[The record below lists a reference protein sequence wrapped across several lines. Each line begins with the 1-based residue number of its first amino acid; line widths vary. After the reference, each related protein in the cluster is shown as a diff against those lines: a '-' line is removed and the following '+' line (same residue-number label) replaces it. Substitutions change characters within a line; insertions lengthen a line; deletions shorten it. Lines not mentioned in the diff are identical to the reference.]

1 MHARVRAR
9 SRAHTHPAG
18 EIQRKSKAE
27 SSRSSE
33 CSSRGGTCCPARE
46 DVPDAAA
53 RRGRARSPRHAD
65 AAHAALAAHAA
76 HAAPATL
83 TQLTV
88 HMLLREHRSCWRLWG
103 TFHPDPIMMRK
114 AAGLGPARGG
124 RAVAPEPPAP
134 RAPPPGARKPSRLTR
149 CPRAGRLV
157 PRPLRKP
164 GLRGGGADG
173 DGDAA
178 AHSSSTSAPRTR
190 GRARA
195 EHICA
200 HVHTRPSDLSPRCAR
215 ALLCGP
221 FDVSPLTGPVLSLR
235 SGDRGH
241 RRQACG
247 MPAWLRSQTRHH
259 DTPRNGSRQ
268 PRFPQ
273 AAHLASAAARV
284 SIHARACV
292 RLCPIFTAHPL
303 LRKNGASLCAVSVD
317 PPTSL
322 FVSSAGFCVARVQAF
337 YISECSTRVNGDLAR
352 CPPPASRLPPPCG
365 PAAEPGA

>member
-1 MHARVRAR
+1 
-9 SRAHTHPAG
+9 
-18 EIQRKSKAE
+18 
-27 SSRSSE
+27 
-33 CSSRGGTCCPARE
+33 
-46 DVPDAAA
+46 
-53 RRGRARSPRHAD
+53 
-65 AAHAALAAHAA
+65 
-76 HAAPATL
+76 
-83 TQLTV
+83 
-88 HMLLREHRSCWRLWG
+88 MLLREPGSCWRLWG

-247 MPAWLRSQTRHH
+247 MPAWLRSQTRHRH
-259 DTPRNGSRQ
+259 TPRNGSRQ

-322 FVSSAGFCVARVQAF
+322 FCVFCRFLCRPRAGFLHFRVLNQSQRRPCTMPPAC
-337 YISECSTRVNGDLAR
+337 ISPPAALRPGGRAR
-352 CPPPASRLPPPCG
+352 CLILIQQNRQPRVSQSALLSSV
-365 PAAEPGA
+365 

>member
-1 MHARVRAR
+1 
-9 SRAHTHPAG
+9 
-18 EIQRKSKAE
+18 
-27 SSRSSE
+27 
-33 CSSRGGTCCPARE
+33 
-46 DVPDAAA
+46 
-53 RRGRARSPRHAD
+53 
-65 AAHAALAAHAA
+65 
-76 HAAPATL
+76 
-83 TQLTV
+83 
-88 HMLLREHRSCWRLWG
+88 MLLREPGSCWRLWG

-164 GLRGGGADG
+164 GLRGDGADG

-241 RRQACG
+241 RHA
-247 MPAWLRSQTRHH
+247 S
-259 DTPRNGSRQ
+259 
-268 PRFPQ
+268 
-273 AAHLASAAARV
+273 LASESEPSPSHSQERLATAPIPTGCSLGLRGRTCE
-284 SIHARACV
+284 HPRACV
-292 RLCPIFTAHPL
+292 
-303 LRKNGASLCAVSVD
+303 CAIVSHLHR
-317 PPTSL
+317 PS
-322 FVSSAGFCVARVQAF
+322 
-337 YISECSTRVNGDLAR
+337 
-352 CPPPASRLPPPCG
+352 PA
-365 PAAEPGA
+365 